1 MRAVIRA
8 MLDDMPDPC
17 DLHLER
23 AADHPRAPA
32 GRSLQVQ
39 VTRIRHVIQH
49 RPYHCPHAA
58 PYHGFNN
65 YAAQSARKN
74 PRSPGTQ
81 LNRFRRSEAATYDA
95 IFDDLSSLITRSGRV
110 RPLFRL
116 DRVAA
121 HPDPRVYE
129 VVSNQIVASL
139 RHCQSMAPDTFSA
152 IRKSLPRDVR
162 ELGEMPI
169 KFPECRA
176 AVFKWEGRRPRG
188 RWGRRRV
195 VRSLRGVSLNDSGV
209 GRGQLPGR
217 VAPVFGG
224 CIWFACSRRVVV
236 LPDVLGWHRLRLRRG
251 GLLSGLQGRERLV
264 RRVRA
269 GRIAAAS
276 RTGMPGSRARCG

>member
-169 KFPECRA
+169 KFPEFRA

-195 VRSLRGVSLNDSGV
+195 VRSLRGVSAFSPHFAPNTAFG
-209 GRGQLPGR
+209 PT
-217 VAPVFGG
+217 VAGADTHG
-224 CIWFACSRRVVV
+224 
-236 LPDVLGWHRLRLRRG
+236 RRG
-251 GLLSGLQGRERLV
+251 AVCTRDKHATAVADQCAQQDPAGWRLHCAMRRCDRAHRGTVRGAMAGL
-264 RRVRA
+264 
-269 GRIAAAS
+269 
-276 RTGMPGSRARCG
+276 